1 MEELIV
7 TKEQLVEMFVSKD
20 IEDSK
25 YGWLYQNIFYVN
37 IIALHEKDPKY
48 VFDVTDAEYYKI
60 SPIRQK

>member
-7 TKEQLVEMFVSKD
+7 TKEQLIDMFISKD

-25 YGWLYQNIFYVN
+25 YGWLYQDTFYVN